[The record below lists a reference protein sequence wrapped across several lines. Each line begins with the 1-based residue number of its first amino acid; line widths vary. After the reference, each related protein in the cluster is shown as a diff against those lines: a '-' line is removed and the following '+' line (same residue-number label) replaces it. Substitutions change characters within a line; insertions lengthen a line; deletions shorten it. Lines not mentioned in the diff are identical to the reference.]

1 MPFDWLKNFIRKPQ
15 ITFYLG
21 QFTACAL
28 WPLEGEETGKYYR
41 AEVWT
46 TAPQWLQSLSLG
58 AHLRVSLFY
67 GHKLCRHPCPKVIN
81 RDRVIIIWD
90 TSILLLNIASFTVD
104 FRFLFK
110 SSIMG
115 LYNRKQFDPALKV
128 FTVMEEVSSL
138 GCACTYLL
146 YLSSKPFAINSVFW
160 SSKQIG
166 RAPVEVELSCWIS
179 VREAGDVHVRR
190 QRKLHCGY
198 KGKKS
203 CISFFSHLQDKKG
216 LLWWMHRCNWCE
228 ICMGQCF
235 AESKETMPQVRS
247 IFQCKN
253 MFFPGLVCQV
263 YKS

>member
-1 MPFDWLKNFIRKPQ
+1 M
-15 ITFYLG
+15 
-21 QFTACAL
+21 
-28 WPLEGEETGKYYR
+28 
-41 AEVWT
+41 
-46 TAPQWLQSLSLG
+46 
-58 AHLRVSLFY
+58 
-67 GHKLCRHPCPKVIN
+67 
-81 RDRVIIIWD
+81 
-90 TSILLLNIASFTVD
+90 LLNIASFTVD

-203 CISFFSHLQDKKG
+203 RISFLKSLARQK
-216 LLWWMHRCNWCE
+216 
-228 ICMGQCF
+228 
-235 AESKETMPQVRS
+235 RS
-247 IFQCKN
+247 IVVNASMQLMRN
-253 MFFPGLVCQV
+253 LHGEMFRWVKRDNAPGQV
-263 YKS
+263 HLSM